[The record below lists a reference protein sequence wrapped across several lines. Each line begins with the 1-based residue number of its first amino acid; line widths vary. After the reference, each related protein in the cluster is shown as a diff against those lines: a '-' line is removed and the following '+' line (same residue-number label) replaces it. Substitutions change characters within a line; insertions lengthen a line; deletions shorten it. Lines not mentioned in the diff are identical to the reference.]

1 MYTLLLSSK
10 AKGLH
15 PKLSQH
21 FVWKVE
27 IWMGS
32 LESHDVSILF
42 IIERGSKIFGGKHE
56 ILLFLIHF
64 GQVT

>member
-1 MYTLLLSSK
+1 
-10 AKGLH
+10 
-15 PKLSQH
+15 
-21 FVWKVE
+21 
-27 IWMGS
+27 MGS
-32 LESHDVSILF
+32 LESHDVSVLF